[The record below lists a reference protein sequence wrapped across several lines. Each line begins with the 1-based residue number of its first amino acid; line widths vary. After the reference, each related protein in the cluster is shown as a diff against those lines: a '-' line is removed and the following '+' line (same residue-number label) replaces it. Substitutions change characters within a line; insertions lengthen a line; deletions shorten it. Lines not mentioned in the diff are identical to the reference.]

1 MEEYGDIGAW
11 FWSGLATFPWLGPLL
26 GALLILTTVCLVMT
40 CRRAGIHW
48 AVGLLNL
55 IPVVG
60 LVVLLVAGAVAEWPI
75 ERGER

>member
-1 MEEYGDIGAW
+1 MDDEVTFSEW
-11 FWSGLATFPWLGPLL
+11 CRTGLATYPWLGPAL
-26 GALLILTTVCLVMT
+26 GALLILTTICLVMS

-60 LVVLLVAGAVAEWPI
+60 LVALLVVGAAAEWPI
-75 ERGER
+75 ERNEK